1 MAPRSSVSNAS
12 RRRRSLRLMSAWPAL
27 APPAE
32 RLSQGLATWKL
43 TAGRGSRPAVPE
55 GRPREATG
63 QGSPATG
70 RSPPS
75 RVLLFWTLTPPTGM
89 DTLKRQEVPPVSRLP
104 PLSSGPG
111 PCPRAGAERRGA
123 SAPPPS
129 RAEAESLP
137 PIPTH
142 HGGPWDPDTPSALGS
157 GAAPDARA
165 SGAQR
170 RVPRAAMD
178 RAGPGPNAT
187 LAGRGTRAA
196 AT

>member
-1 MAPRSSVSNAS
+1 MEANSGGGYR
-12 RRRRSLRLMSAWPAL
+12 PAL
-27 APPAE
+27 
-32 RLSQGLATWKL
+32 
-43 TAGRGSRPAVPE
+43 PE

-75 RVLLFWTLTPPTGM
+75 GVLLFWTLTPPTGI
-89 DTLKRQEVPPVSRLP
+89 DTLKGQEVPPLSRLP
-104 PLSSGPG
+104 PSQLR
-111 PCPRAGAERRGA
+111 PRTVPQSRGERRGA

-137 PIPTH
+137 TIPTH

-157 GAAPDARA
+157 GAAPDAGA

-178 RAGPGPNAT
+178 GAWAKCNVGRKGGQGCCHVTLQLCTPGHLELSSA
-187 LAGRGTRAA
+187 LAPRESCLQVETNP
-196 AT
+196 